1 MSSDHEN
8 LVNLKTDAP
17 NVMSKGGIFY
27 TTTNTHHRS
36 SACARITG
44 RVHLHRLKRTLCE
57 RTSNLHTPGDF
68 TSSLLLYIKLFSLG
82 ERSIDNVHP
91 SINSKSKQQ
100 TKCPP
105 SIYAWPSNHTET
117 LQHKERRVVALHCL
131 TFFFTF
137 FPSTILQ
144 IVGVNE

>member
-1 MSSDHEN
+1 MRILSIWKLMLLMLWVRAVYFIQRQLH
-8 LVNLKTDAP
+8 
-17 NVMSKGGIFY
+17 
-27 TTTNTHHRS
+27 
-36 SACARITG
+36 ITG
-44 RVHLHRLKRTLCE
+44 PRRVPELRDVYTCIGSNARYA

-68 TSSLLLYIKLFSLG
+68 TSSILLYIKLFSLG

-100 TKCPP
+100 KRCPP
-105 SIYAWPSNHTET
+105 SINAWPSNHTET
-117 LQHKERRVVALHCL
+117 LQHKERRAVALHWSL

-137 FPSTILQ
+137 FPVDYIQ